1 MYAGQISFRPDR
13 DIADARTDVY
23 VFPRFTILPEHAP
36 KAYVPYTHLLAPPPS
51 AAPRRPPLPARK
63 STIIANAA
71 RPNTLGKISASRPI
85 TPPLTP
91 TGSDSDEH
99 EHGPA
104 SDSDESES
112 SSSSSSSRVFIQA
125 SVTSLSANS
134 VTFTRALHRKPS
146 DGLFS
151 GLSTSHSS
159 TNSLNTLASVAT
171 TGTAATFDGPEETVY
186 FDYCIYA
193 LGSGMPDPVNVW
205 SEHPNMPQ
213 DIVHDHRERGL
224 GTKRGGIRWMQRK
237 AEHLRRAQRI
247 VIVGGGALGIR
258 QSCPWVY

>member
-1 MYAGQISFRPDR
+1 M
-13 DIADARTDVY
+13 
-23 VFPRFTILPEHAP
+23 FPRFTILPEHAP

-71 RPNTLGKISASRPI
+71 RPNTLGKVSLSAAASRPI

-91 TGSDSDEH
+91 SGSDSSDH
-99 EHGPA
+99 EHDQELV
-104 SDSDESES
+104 DSDDGEGSSAS
-112 SSSSSSSRVFIQA
+112 SSFSTTMSDRVFIQG
-125 SVTSLSANS
+125 SITSLSPNS
-134 VTFTRALHRKPS
+134 VTFTRALRRKPS
-146 DGLFS
+146 DGLDFS

-186 FDYCIYA
+186 FDYCVYA

-258 QSCPWVY
+258 KLSRCPKIRVLC